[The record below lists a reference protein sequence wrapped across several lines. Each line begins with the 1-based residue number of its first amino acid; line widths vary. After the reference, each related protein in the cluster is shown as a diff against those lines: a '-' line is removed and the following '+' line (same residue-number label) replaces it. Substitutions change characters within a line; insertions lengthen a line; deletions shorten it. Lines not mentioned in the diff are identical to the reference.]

1 MNQIEETKAQKAF
14 RGQINRNIYMELTA
28 LEEEQIALEGRLQ
41 DEKKAVMRNHLVK
54 TINDNKVKIQQ
65 KKDEIVLVKQAEKEE
80 QAHERALL
88 EEEQRKLKEQK
99 VHKKHEMKRMMSKQ
113 LEELSKKKEDA

>member
-1 MNQIEETKAQKAF
+1 VNQIEETKAQKAF